1 VRAVLL
7 TSADGDQKTGVPF
20 QDIAYV
26 VGEEGLQ
33 VDRLGRRTHVL
44 IAGVVAAIAAAE
56 WLHGD
61 SAAPAAWAWVA
72 AVAGVGAVAAWVAAR
87 PPRGAWLGAAALA
100 SLVLG
105 AVLVVGA
112 RRIRRIECCWAALRE
127 QRVADASRLLA
138 SSLSDLVT
146 EARRLAERG
155 ATAALVPGEGRFTR
169 LADAMRGGPAGL
181 ERGVVIDSAD
191 GQPLAWAGRHRTMPA
206 NDTTE
211 LRADIT
217 PFYVSLHARRQTPA
231 GGSAIGTVLL
241 DASPAAPDRQGAF
254 SVGFARA
261 HGVTLR
267 FYPPGGAPSDSD
279 VSDFCNPQCRPA
291 NPAIPVDTLFSVRPQ
306 PPEQG
311 DAKLEVWRET
321 AREGGVALVAALL
334 LLLAAAPP
342 GRRRWG
348 VLLAGAWAMTRAP
361 VSPPMPFAGYF
372 DPNTFY
378 RPVLLVLG
386 TSAGSLTV
394 AGAVL
399 LLAAAALW
407 RRGVPRRWWGFA
419 VAVLLL
425 IAAPYL
431 VRYFGRGITPPASG
445 VSFGLWLAWEAAL
458 ALGAMALILLA
469 AALVRGPAE
478 PDRVPWTVAA
488 SCVWAML
495 AGVAGLWLWRPYG
508 AWPEWYTFIWLP
520 ALAGAIVPAPR
531 RWALASIAIVA
542 GTAASLVTWGA
553 AVEGRLSRAM
563 RDAQRLGR
571 VEDALARAQLERF
584 GQELADETV
593 PHTAADLYALWLR
606 SPMADNEYPAVL
618 GLWSRE
624 GRPLAELRLAALEDL
639 PDSLLAA
646 LARSGRDTA
655 GFRVE
660 RLARI
665 PGIHY
670 VLVAP
675 LASGDRL
682 TVGVGP
688 RSQLLP
694 PDRVARFLR
703 GERAAEPL
711 YTISLT
717 LPSPSGPQPPD
728 DLRWA
733 RVGWSARGD
742 RRVELPGGARHIH
755 VRVDLRGPWALLV
768 RGALVVLVDVAL
780 LTALWVLLRFL
791 SAGEWPRRP
800 SLTASFR
807 ASYRAR
813 LTTALVAFFVL
824 PVLAFAV
831 WSFTRLGDEA
841 SRAGDLLIRQT
852 LRDAAATAGQVEDA
866 GAASMSGAVVDLGA
880 RLKADLWLYVA
891 GRLAGTSAPVL
902 AELGVLDPLIAPAV
916 FERLALEDEIEATAD
931 DRIAGRPIRVGYFVV
946 RAGAPQAQAILA
958 APQLLDDERVR
969 QQEED
974 LALVVILAALMGLFA
989 AVYLAGLAART
1000 LERPVAA
1007 LREAALAVG
1016 RGATP
1021 AAFPPG
1027 APRELEPV
1035 LSAFDRMVADVRRS
1049 QDALEEARRRT
1060 AQVLANVAT
1069 GVVAVDPELRV
1080 TMANPRAVELLGAE
1094 LAPGDILTRATSEV
1108 WGPVW
1113 RAVAAFVAAPPDDIV
1128 EREFDVAGR
1137 QIRVQLAP
1145 LGPGPDGCVV
1155 ALDDATALARASR
1168 ILAWGEMARQVAHEI
1183 KNPLTPI
1190 RLGIQHLLRA
1200 RTESGG
1206 GGGGGAAGRKKDF
1219 DSTLRETAER
1229 ILTEIDRLDDIA
1241 RAFSRFG
1248 APAAEQA
1255 PLEPVDLPAIARE
1268 VVQLYGLGHGEPAL
1282 RYEVLVDGTDRE
1294 SRQPVSARRDE
1305 VKEVLLNLLE
1315 NSRNAGA
1322 RRVSVRVTGGGKTLA
1337 VADDGRGISAEELP
1351 RVFEPTFSTTSS
1363 GSGLGLA
1370 IAKRLVESWG
1380 GTISLTSVFGGAGG
1394 GEGGSGTTVTI
1405 TFRNGE

>member
-1 VRAVLL
+1 MAWGRGFAGAANGETPVRA
-7 TSADGDQKTGVPF
+7 
-20 QDIAYV
+20 
-26 VGEEGLQ
+26 
-33 VDRLGRRTHVL
+33 GR
-44 IAGVVAAIAAAE
+44 
-56 WLHGD
+56 
-61 SAAPAAWAWVA
+61 
-72 AVAGVGAVAAWVAAR
+72 AV
-87 PPRGAWLGAAALA
+87 LGAAAVA
-100 SLVLG
+100 SLTLG
-105 AVLVVGA
+105 VALVSGA
-112 RRIRRIECCWAALRE
+112 QRIRRIECCWATLRE
-127 QRVADASRLLA
+127 QRVADASRQLA
-138 SSLSDLVT
+138 ASLSGLVT

-155 ATAALVPGEGRFTR
+155 ATAALVRSEGRFDL
-169 LADAMRGGPAGL
+169 LAAAMRGGPADL
-181 ERGVVIDSAD
+181 ERGVVLDSAD
-191 GQPLAWAGRHRTMPA
+191 GEPLAWAGRHRTVPA
-206 NDTTE
+206 DDTTE

-217 PFYVSLHARRQTPA
+217 PFYVSLHARRQTLA

-241 DASPAAPDRQGAF
+241 DAAPAAPDRQGAF
-254 SVGFARA
+254 SARFARA

-267 FYPPGGAPSDSD
+267 FYARGLAPADSD
-279 VSDFCNPQCRPA
+279 VSDFCNPTCRPA
-291 NPAIPVDTLFSVRPQ
+291 SPTVHVDTLFSVRPQ

-311 DAKLEVWRET
+311 DAKLEAWRAT
-321 AREGGVALVAALL
+321 ARVGGAALAVALL

-342 GRRRWG
+342 GAWRWG
-348 VLLAGAWAMTRAP
+348 VLLSSAWALTRAA
-361 VSPPMPFAGYF
+361 VSPPMPLAGYF

-394 AGAVL
+394 AGAILV
-399 LLAAAALW
+399 LAAGALW
-407 RRGVPRRWWGFA
+407 RRGVSRRWVGFA
-419 VAVLLL
+419 AAAMLLVT
-425 IAAPYL
+425 APYL

-445 VSFGLWLAWEAAL
+445 VSFGLWLAWEVAL

-469 AALVRGPAE
+469 AALVRGPVE
-478 PDRVPWTVAA
+478 PARVPWTVPAA
-488 SCVWAML
+488 CVWAVL
-495 AGVAGLWLWRPYG
+495 GGAAGLWLWQPYG

-542 GTAASLVTWGA
+542 GTAAALVTWGA
-553 AVEGRLSRAM
+553 AVEGRLSRAV

-584 GQELADETV
+584 GQELPDEAA
-593 PHTAADLYALWLR
+593 PRSAADLYGIWVR
-606 SPMADNEYPAVL
+606 SPLADNEYPAVL

-646 LARSGRDTA
+646 LARSERDSA

-660 RLARI
+660 RLTRV
-665 PGIHY
+665 PGTHY

-694 PDRVARFLR
+694 PDRIARFLR

-711 YTISLT
+711 YTLSLT
-717 LPSPSGPQPPD
+717 LPSPSGPRPTD
-728 DLRWA
+728 ELRWV
-733 RVGWSARGD
+733 RVGWTARGD
-742 RRVELPGGARHIH
+742 RLVELPGGARHVH

-768 RGALVVLVDVAL
+768 RGALVVLVDVGL
-780 LTALWVLLRFL
+780 LAALWALLRFL
-791 SAGEWPRRP
+791 SAGEWPRRL
-800 SLTASFR
+800 SLTAAVR

-813 LTTALVAFFVL
+813 LTTALIAFFVL
-824 PVLAFAV
+824 PVLAFAL
-831 WSFTRLGDEA
+831 WSFAQLGDEA
-841 SRAGDLLIRQT
+841 RRAGDLLIRQT
-852 LRDAAATAGQVEDA
+852 LRDAAATAGELDEGRADA
-866 GAASMSGAVVDLGA
+866 MAGSVVDLGR

-891 GRLAGTSAPVL
+891 GRLSGTSAPVL
-902 AELGVLDPLIAPAV
+902 GELGVVDPFLAPAA
-916 FERLALEDEIEATAD
+916 FERLALEDEIEATGD

-946 RAGAPQAQAILA
+946 RAGAPQDEAILA

-974 LALVVILAALMGLFA
+974 LALVVILATLIGLFA

-1049 QDALEEARRRT
+1049 QDALEDARRRT

-1080 TMANPRAVELLGAE
+1080 TMANPRAEEVLGVELV
-1094 LAPGDILTRATSEV
+1094 PGDFLTRATSPL
-1108 WGPVW
+1108 WAPVW
-1113 RAVAAFVAAPPDDIV
+1113 RSVAAFVASPPPDIV
-1128 EREFDVAGR
+1128 EREFEIGGR

-1145 LGPGPDGCVV
+1145 LGPSPDGCVV

-1168 ILAWGEMARQVAHEI
+1168 VLAWGEMARQVAHEI

-1200 RTESGG
+1200 RTEV
-1206 GGGGGAAGRKKDF
+1206 GAAGRKKDF
-1219 DSTLRETAER
+1219 DATLRETAER
-1229 ILTEIDRLDDIA
+1229 ILAEIDRLDGIA

-1248 APAAEQA
+1248 APAAETA
-1255 PLEPVDLPAIARE
+1255 PLEAVDLLAVARE
-1268 VVQLYGLGHGEPAL
+1268 VVQLYGLGHREPDL
-1282 RYEVLVDGTDRE
+1282 RCEVVVEGADDGGGDAR
-1294 SRQPVSARRDE
+1294 PVSARRDE
-1305 VKEVLLNLLE
+1305 VKEVLVNLLE

-1322 RRVSVRVTGGGKTLA
+1322 RHVTVRISAGGRALSVE
-1337 VADDGRGISAEELP
+1337 DDGRGIPTAELA

-1370 IAKRLVESWG
+1370 IARRLVESWG
-1380 GTISLTSVFGGAGG
+1380 GTITLSSEPA
-1394 GEGGSGTTVTI
+1394 GSGTGPSGTRVVI
-1405 TFRNGE
+1405 TFRNGER